1 MKNLLF
7 FVLIFSLT
15 LSCEKQN
22 TSCSCEDP
30 APCDALALL
39 DNSAYQNGSDDPY
52 FLREASI
59 EGDCLYLRFQYG
71 GGCKEVDFDLVG
83 AFQLG
88 ETAPLTRF
96 VRVAL
101 DDDDNCEALITEEVT
116 FNLKPLRVEGEE
128 ELRILIGNPAG
139 EDLSVIYTY

>member
-1 MKNLLF
+1 MKNLFL
-7 FVLIFSLT
+7 FVLLLFAI
-15 LSCEKQN
+15 LSCEKQD
-22 TSCSCEDP
+22 TSCSCDDP

-39 DNSAYQNGSDDPY
+39 DNSAYQNGPDDPY
-52 FLREASI
+52 FLRAASV

-71 GGCKEVDFDLVG
+71 GGCKEVDFQLVS
-83 AFQLG
+83 AFELG

-139 EDLSVIYTY
+139 EDLSVVYAY

>member
-1 MKNLLF
+1 MKNLFLVVLLLF
-7 FVLIFSLT
+7 T
-15 LSCEKQN
+15 ALSCEKQD
-22 TSCSCEDP
+22 TSCSCDDP
-30 APCDALALL
+30 APCDAFAVL
-39 DNSAYQNGSDDPY
+39 DNSAYQDGPDDPY
-52 FLREASI
+52 FLREANI
-59 EGDCLYLRFQYG
+59 EDDCLYLRFQYG
-71 GGCKEVDFDLVG
+71 GGCREVDFDLVG

-128 ELRILIGNPAG
+128 ELRILIGNPEG
-139 EDLSVIYTY
+139 EDFSVVYTY